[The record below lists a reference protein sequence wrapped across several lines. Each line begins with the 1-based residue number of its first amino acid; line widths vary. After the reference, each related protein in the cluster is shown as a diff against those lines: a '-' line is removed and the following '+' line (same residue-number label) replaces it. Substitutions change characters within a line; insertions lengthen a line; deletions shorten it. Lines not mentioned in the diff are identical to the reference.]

1 MITINSGSIG
11 NNTSANCGIQFRDD
25 EIDSKGYI
33 QTNSDSTK
41 ILIKP
46 P

>member
-1 MITINSGSIG
+1 MITINSGSVG
-11 NNTSANCGIQFRDD
+11 NNTSGDCGIQFRDND
-25 EIDSKGYI
+25 LDSKGYI
-33 QTNSDSTK
+33 QTNNDSTK